1 MPLLL
6 DIGMTA
12 QAFDWSKEINQVVT
26 KSLVTTFGL
35 DFLLFE
41 DKKGGDVD
49 TIHNVRQGVWA
60 TEQEKQNYE
69 SRGEYKPFQLD
80 EYGNKVL
87 DNNGKAKRVDV
98 YRNNVYKKRGAL
110 DAEKKENLQL
120 DDLYRNT
127 KMKLNEDR
135 QLDHVIS
142 ASKIHDDAGRV
153 LAGKD
158 GIELA
163 NKDINLVSTHRYIN
177 NIKSNHSPEE
187 FFNNIVPKKIIQQ
200 KEVLNEKLQ
209 KLDTLP
215 IDTPAQRDTKRR
227 LENEISDHQK
237 NISVL
242 ENIDKE
248 TSSKVV
254 ENATNE
260 YEKQINSYY
269 TSSKF
274 FTASLSAAG
283 VAGIKMGLRESLG
296 LVFAEIWF
304 ELKEQIPNIYAKY
317 KKIEFKILDFLN
329 ELKETLLNII
339 ERVKARCK
347 ELLLSF
353 GTGTISGIFSSITT
367 TILNIFLTTTK
378 TWGKMIRETWLN
390 IVNIVKLV
398 FFNPENLSTGQLAKA
413 TFKILSASIGAVTG
427 MLIHENLVV
436 LETLPFLSAEI
447 RGFLTA
453 LATGII
459 TLGLN
464 YFIEQSPVMVKF
476 WAYLDQFKTKYE
488 RTSDHFKEIN
498 AELDRYVLELTQLEF
513 GINVNELAQF
523 AYDLEMANTE
533 FERNIILK
541 KEVELK
547 NIELPF
553 EMGNT
558 ESTKS
563 WLLGLVK

>member
-1 MPLLL
+1 M
-6 DIGMTA
+6 
-12 QAFDWSKEINQVVT
+12 
-26 KSLVTTFGL
+26 
-35 DFLLFE
+35 
-41 DKKGGDVD
+41 
-49 TIHNVRQGVWA
+49 
-60 TEQEKQNYE
+60 
-69 SRGEYKPFQLD
+69 
-80 EYGNKVL
+80 
-87 DNNGKAKRVDV
+87 
-98 YRNNVYKKRGAL
+98 
-110 DAEKKENLQL
+110 
-120 DDLYRNT
+120 
-127 KMKLNEDR
+127 
-135 QLDHVIS
+135 
-142 ASKIHDDAGRV
+142 
-153 LAGKD
+153 
-158 GIELA
+158 
-163 NKDINLVSTHRYIN
+163 
-177 NIKSNHSPEE
+177 
-187 FFNNIVPKKIIQQ
+187 
-200 KEVLNEKLQ
+200 
-209 KLDTLP
+209 
-215 IDTPAQRDTKRR
+215 
-227 LENEISDHQK
+227 
-237 NISVL
+237 
-242 ENIDKE
+242 
-248 TSSKVV
+248 
-254 ENATNE
+254 
-260 YEKQINSYY
+260 
-269 TSSKF
+269 
-274 FTASLSAAG
+274 
-283 VAGIKMGLRESLG
+283 
-296 LVFAEIWF
+296 
-304 ELKEQIPNIYAKY
+304 
-317 KKIEFKILDFLN
+317 
-329 ELKETLLNII
+329 
-339 ERVKARCK
+339 
-347 ELLLSF
+347 
-353 GTGTISGIFSSITT
+353 
-367 TILNIFLTTTK
+367 TTTK

-563 WLLGLVK
+563 WL